1 MLSLHM
7 LDYLMPYLSLST
19 WTWNTFP
26 TLRDTWF
33 FYLSYVLP
41 PRPSKIYGVSAQ
53 GPLVFGFGLRVL
65 GQGLTIFIAVMTS
78 LESQLNR
85 YNDLSQDSGLG
96 ACICIYPGPPKV
108 RVWVVVMGVFLCLL
122 HRMGHPSVEILC
134 LFGFGFG
141 IFGTRTLPCQFV

>member
-7 LDYLMPYLSLST
+7 LDYPMPYLSLST

-65 GQGLTIFIAVMTS
+65 GQGLTIFAAVMTS

-85 YNDLSQDSGLG
+85 YNDLS
-96 ACICIYPGPPKV
+96 
-108 RVWVVVMGVFLCLL
+108 
-122 HRMGHPSVEILC
+122 
-134 LFGFGFG
+134 
-141 IFGTRTLPCQFV
+141 